1 MKLILKRRYRE
12 EDIEIL
18 RKAIRRKYG
27 RMEKI
32 KKLMQIK
39 KCAMPD
45 LGEAYL
51 MKLAIDEG
59 SGIEEEVIIEDRKV
73 LNHLSAKRFELIEFL
88 NKNKP
93 MSLKELAG
101 KLGRDYK
108 NVYDDVS
115 SLSNYFVVSVV
126 KFGRESVPVGVVED
140 MQIRV

>member
-1 MKLILKRRYRE
+1 MKLILKRRYRK
-12 EDIEIL
+12 EDIDIFK
-18 RKAIRRKYG
+18 KAIRRKYG

-32 KKLMQIK
+32 KKLMQVK
-39 KCAMPD
+39 KCAMPE

-51 MKLAIDEG
+51 INLAIEEG
-59 SGIEEEVIIEDRKV
+59 FEIEEEVIIEDRKV
-73 LNHLSAKRFELIEFL
+73 LNHLSARRFELIEFL

-115 SLSNYFVVSVV
+115 SLSNYFLVNVV
-126 KFGRESVPVGVVED
+126 KFGRENVPVGVVD
-140 MQIRV
+140 DIQIRV